1 MFKFFRRMFSGMFY
15 WFTIGCLNDV
25 NVSFNLAEM
34 FDSSEPDNSKSI
46 KLYTDSLTKSSA
58 ML

>member
-1 MFKFFRRMFSGMFY
+1 MFSGMFY

-25 NVSFNLAEM
+25 NVSFNLAKM
-34 FDSSEPDNSKSI
+34 FDSFEPDNSRSL
-46 KLYTDSLTKSSA
+46 KLYTDSLTKFSA

>member
-1 MFKFFRRMFSGMFY
+1 MFKLFSQMFFGMFY
-15 WFTIGCLNDV
+15 WFTIGCLNGV

-46 KLYTDSLTKSSA
+46 KLYIDSLATSFA